1 MLSFLVLSSALAADP
16 LDVARAI
23 DIIVREGDV
32 MPPRAFNKT
41 VTEGNT
47 STVINTTMY
56 GWGVTLVGCKGY
68 ENAGIGY
75 ITVLDG
81 AASLLVALAEV
92 PSSHGGT
99 VVIEA
104 VDARMP
110 NVSKLDGKVDELPDM
125 PNALA
130 ERLLP
135 AMDDADRLLDN
146 VVTCLLTASERG
158 PVAPESQPLPDVFT
172 IELNT
177 ENSISM

>member
-130 ERLLP
+130 VRNQQ
-135 AMDDADRLLDN
+135 RLLDN